1 MNKSELK
8 SIVDKMKTYNLYEA
22 FKNVDEFDNWLKNLN
37 SKQIKNLISI
47 NSYYSYIKFPIE
59 LLINKDLLNCDD
71 YLKRIDAISKIKNF
85 DGLAT
90 SLILRLCSPNFLNS
104 KNYYKD
110 IELISKMD
118 SIRYAL
124 WIINSDEFI
133 NSKYHNE
140 DLKLIVESSTE
151 DKNIEF
157 VLKDALAVV
166 AGNKNSIN
174 SKYHREDMKLI
185 ATSNPNVLQSSHSY
199 PEQSLNNLAI
209 NKTSLNDIYHLENM
223 QILSKNPDLSYQL
236 YKAMTNPYIIKGTNY
251 RTEIEVLANSKSK
264 TTAIAIYNFMTNYD
278 IIEEDC
284 REFSTYDYKFGFRI
298 FHDSNIKNILKKDKN
313 PRYLEFLKLINKID
327 DNLVIPFS
335 LILCNKDLLNSK
347 YLDHD
352 INLLLKVS
360 DKKIFEDLA
369 RLAINKTSLSSKY
382 HEYDMDLISKVDD
395 EYLRD
400 FLLFI
405 ATNENSLNS
414 TNHEYDMKYISSIDI
429 NNINHDLLNKIRYY
443 LENPKGIN
451 HPKHIEIIN
460 YLLNGIEIDSSNE
473 VLDYLNNLS
482 TNLDNREYNNKA
494 LYKIK
499 KLLFPQKR

>member
-1 MNKSELK
+1 MNTSELK
-8 SIVDKMKTYNLYEA
+8 SIVDKMKTYNLYES
-22 FKNVDEFDNWLKNLN
+22 FKNVDEFDNWLKDLN

-47 NSYYSYIKFPIE
+47 NSYDIKLPVE
-59 LLINKDLLNCDD
+59 LLINKNLLNCDD

-90 SLILRLCSPNFLNS
+90 SLILNLCSPNFLNS

-140 DLKLIVESSTE
+140 DLELIAESSTE

-166 AGNKNSIN
+166 AGNRNSIN

-185 ATSNPNVLQSSHSY
+185 ATSDPNVLQTSHSY
-199 PEQSLNNLAI
+199 PEHSLNNLAI

-278 IIEEDC
+278 IIEEDR

-298 FHDSNIKNILKKDKN
+298 FHDSNIRNILKKEKN
-313 PRYLEFLKLINKID
+313 PRYLEFLKLINNID

-335 LILCNKDLLNSK
+335 LILCNKNLLNSE

-352 INLLLKVS
+352 INLLLNVS
-360 DKKIFEDLA
+360 DKNIFEDLTK
-369 RLAINKTSLSSKY
+369 LAINKTSLSSKY
-382 HEYDMDLISKVDD
+382 HEYDMNLISRVHD

-400 FLLFI
+400 FLLSL

-414 TNHEYDMKYISSIDI
+414 TNHEYDMKYISNIDI
-429 NNINHDLLNKIRYY
+429 NNIDHDLLNKIRYY

-460 YLLNGIEIDSSNE
+460 YLLNGIEIDTPNE
-473 VLDYLNNLS
+473 VLDYLSSLS
-482 TNLDNREYNNKA
+482 ANLDNREYNNKT
-494 LYKIK
+494 LDKIK
-499 KLLFPQKR
+499 KLLFPKR

>member
-133 NSKYHNE
+133 NSKYH
-140 DLKLIVESSTE
+140 
-151 DKNIEF
+151 
-157 VLKDALAVV
+157 
-166 AGNKNSIN
+166 
-174 SKYHREDMKLI
+174 REDMKLI

-251 RTEIEVLANSKSK
+251 RTEIEALANSKSK

-443 LENPKGIN
+443 LENPRGIN

-482 TNLDNREYNNKA
+482 TNLDNREYNNKT
-494 LYKIK
+494 LDKIK